1 MFKCVFK
8 SINVGSLWYK
18 NDCYILATQ
27 ARMVFYLPDTKFG
40 PNWQVVQIFEQ
51 RHLYNV
57 SQSEGVQ
64 YNSTAYQE
72 DECCEEEGMRNT
84 VSDITYDKPLNID
97 DEQGPVFEAA
107 EIARLMKDSNRE
119 VHHSD
124 DEDEEDDT
132 LLEYCSEEDQE
143 GATTVEV
150 DSDDE

>member
-1 MFKCVFK
+1 MLEV
-8 SINVGSLWYK
+8 WYK
-18 NDCYILATQ
+18 NDCYILDAQ
-27 ARMVFYLPDTKFG
+27 ARKVFYLPDTKCG
-40 PNWQVVQIFEQ
+40 PNWQVVQTFEH

-84 VSDITYDKPLNID
+84 VSDITYDKSLNID

-132 LLEYCSEEDQE
+132 LLEYCSEEE
-143 GATTVEV
+143 GGGATVEV